1 MQRSLVQTTMVAV
14 KPTLNEEMK
23 GSDKGQLKMNCKVK
37 GENAYST
44 KKEAASLSHTKGS
57 VFDVSWQDNLGLV
70 VRRPQQQ

>member
-44 KKEAASLSHTKGS
+44 TKEAASLSHTKGS
-57 VFDVSWQDNLGLV
+57 GVSITYKRKHV
-70 VRRPQQQ
+70 